1 MLILAGDTGGTKTNV
16 ALFDPQRRSPDGR
29 DAPALVEEATYPS
42 AKLAGL
48 EQVLDDF
55 LERTYAHHGGRIA
68 AASFGVPGPVL
79 DGRVETP
86 NLPWIIVEDD
96 LVERFGIPN
105 VRLLNDLQATAAGV
119 PALLHNELV
128 TLQQGEPPK
137 TLGAAAMLAPGTGIG
152 VALLI
157 PVDGLWQ
164 SQPTEG
170 GHVDFAPRTDDEIAL
185 LRFLQQEYPDH
196 VSVERIVC
204 GPGLLNI
211 WRFVTT
217 VGGVTCSEAER
228 EAVEAEPAA
237 APRLIGEC
245 GLWGNCPACDRTL
258 DLFVS
263 IFGAFAGNVALSSLA
278 VSGIYLG
285 GGITPKLL
293 PRLQGETFLR
303 AFHAKGRFVHMM
315 KRIPVVAVLNEET
328 AVLGAAR
335 TAAQLC
341 GGTP

>member
-1 MLILAGDTGGTKTNV
+1 MLIVAGDTGGTKTNV
-16 ALFDPQRRSPDGR
+16 ALFDSQRRSTDGR

-42 AKLAGL
+42 ARLAGL
-48 EQVLDDF
+48 EDVLEDF

-96 LVERFGIPN
+96 LIERFGIPK

-128 TLQQGEPPK
+128 TLQQGQPPRQ
-137 TLGAAAMLAPGTGIG
+137 LGAAAMLAPGTGIG

-170 GHVDFAPRTDDEIAL
+170 GHVDFAPRTDDEIGL
-185 LRFLQQEYPDH
+185 LRFLQRHFPDH

-211 WRFVTT
+211 WRYVTT
-217 VGGVTCSEAER
+217 EVGVSCSEAER
-228 EAVEAEPAA
+228 AAVEADPAD

-245 GLWGNCPACDRTL
+245 GLRGDCPACDMTL
-258 DLFVS
+258 DLFAS
-263 IFGAFAGNVALSSLA
+263 IFGAFAGNVALGSLA

-293 PRLQGETFLR
+293 TRLQDGPFLR
-303 AFHAKGRFVHMM
+303 AFHAKGRFEAMM

-328 AVLGAAR
+328 AVYGAAR
-335 TAAQLC
+335 TAARLC
-341 GGTP
+341 GNTP